1 MPLLGIYASQI
12 TGKLFA
18 PSGAYES
25 IATVDV
31 GGGGASS
38 IAFAS
43 IPATY
48 KHLQIRG
55 IARSSTASSGIVPI
69 YAQINSVSTNQTSHF
84 LYGDGSGVS
93 STSSL
98 NANLIYL
105 GYIGQDSTTATS
117 YGAAVID
124 VLDYAD
130 TNKYKTFRSLAG
142 TDLNGSGRVGLF
154 SGFLYANTNAISNI
168 TLYANAGGDSFKQ
181 YSSFALYG
189 IKGN

>member
-1 MPLLGIYASQI
+1 MLPSLIGIIAS
-12 TGKLFA
+12 
-18 PSGAYES
+18 SGVGVAGGDYES
-25 IATVDV
+25 IATVTV
-31 GGGGASS
+31 GPGGASS

-43 IPATY
+43 IPSTY
-48 KHLQIRG
+48 THLQIRG
-55 IARSSTASSGIVPI
+55 IARSSTASSSIVPI
-69 YAQINSVSTNQTSHF
+69 YAQINSVSTNQTSHIM
-84 LYGDGSGVS
+84 YGDGAAATSFA
-93 STSSL
+93 ST

-105 GYIGQDSTTATS
+105 GYIGQDSTTSTS

-168 TLYANAGGDSFKQ
+168 TLYANAGGDAFKQ

-189 IKGN
+189 IKG